1 MNSLGEDISGVNWTV
16 TQCHA
21 ADFYEDVCQN
31 GRIYWAYTLQKPGVH
46 AIKVFITQ
54 KSMIAKKEEGE
65 ADEADEAKAIWVS
78 FTLADGGKS
87 ERLKAW
93 QHEQEFLHLCQM

>member
-31 GRIYWAYTLQKPGVH
+31 GRIYWAYTLQKPGVN
-46 AIKVFITQ
+46 AIKEFINP
-54 KSMIAKKEEGE
+54 KRMIAIKEEG
-65 ADEADEAKAIWVS
+65 EADEAKAIWVS

-87 ERLKAW
+87 DRLKAW
-93 QHEQEFLHLCQM
+93 QHEPEFLHLCQM